1 MSNVLY
7 DEARRLWALGD
18 IDWVNDTFYCCLVSA
33 AYSHSVSHIMLSAI
47 DGSVGGARD
56 FGTSGP
62 EGVQMENGGVATN
75 GAIYADPV
83 RFVSVAADR
92 PQVKA
97 IVIYRYAA
105 GVAENS
111 NLIYYADVAT
121 GLPIQPNGGDIIVTW
136 STGTNRILRL

>member
-1 MSNVLY
+1 MANVLY

-18 IDWVNDTFYCCLVSA
+18 IDWVADTFYCCLVSA
-33 AYSHSVSHIMLSAI
+33 AYTHSVSHLYLSSI

-56 FGTSGP
+56 FGNAGP
-62 EGVQMENGGVATN
+62 VGVEMTTRGVATN
-75 GAIYADPV
+75 GAIFADTV

-92 PQVKA
+92 PQVKG